1 MMQPGEKRIFSKS
14 GNEVQLIELVAHS
27 KPRAWVVERTKGQ
40 SAGKQMICNE
50 RCLLT
55 IEKFNP

>member
-1 MMQPGEKRIFSKS
+1 MKAGEIRIFSKS
-14 GNEVQLIELVAHS
+14 GNEVQLIEPDKTSV
-27 KPRAWVVERTKGQ
+27 PRAWVVVRTQGL

-55 IEKFNP
+55 REQFFQ